1 MADVT
6 SSDTRNRL
14 QSSAGLPFRL
24 WLPNFKEQEG
34 EGVDVSLRCA
44 GVETWDQGDT
54 NGLETCTPVA
64 ASLRLKVCEEH
75 IAIHQTAQYSYHT
88 TKALP
93 MRKYTTHENST
104 A

>member
-54 NGLETCTPVA
+54 KGLAACTPVA
-64 ASLRLKVCEEH
+64 VSLSLEWCV
-75 IAIHQTAQYSYHT
+75 T
-88 TKALP
+88 
-93 MRKYTTHENST
+93 NV
-104 A
+104 